1 MTMEE
6 IQRTMDFI
14 RQKQA
19 QIAVSQQRREEQRI
33 RDIPRLAKLEESFQL
48 VRRLAEKH
56 GLR

>member
-1 MTMEE
+1 MTNEE
-6 IQRTMDFI
+6 IQETMKFI
-14 RQKQA
+14 RKKQA
-19 QIAVSQQRREEQRI
+19 QIAASLQQSEEQRI

>member
-1 MTMEE
+1 
-6 IQRTMDFI
+6 MDFI

-48 VRRLAEKH
+48 VRQLVEKR
-56 GLR
+56 GRR